1 MDMRSYL
8 DKITPVPILQDLS
21 DDSSDLDHP

>member
-8 DKITPVPILQDLS
+8 DKITLVPILDDPS